1 MALKN
6 MFKLFLIAIIVMG
19 ILNFSYADTGP
30 TVGPNQAKNTAQ
42 NYLNSHNLPYSAIT
56 PNWDAWKAKV
66 KDVKT
71 GVEKWIPVDEAKK
84 DSPDFGGPGKYKG
97 VSGYNT
103 TWTVQ
108 INNKNGKNVG
118 KIYIDAENGK
128 ILKTSIDPV
137 SQASKPTASTNAV
150 SVVNGDSS
158 ANQNS
163 QGSSGHN
170 TGVIYSILLLIS
182 TICAGYFTYNRL

>member
-6 MFKLFLIAIIVMG
+6 IFKFFLMAIIVMG
-19 ILNFSYADTGP
+19 ILNFSYADSGP

-42 NYLNSHNLPYSAIT
+42 NYINSHNLHYTAVT
-56 PNWDAWKAKV
+56 PKWDAWKAKV

-71 GVEKWIPVDEAKK
+71 GAEKWIPVDEAKK

-97 VSGYNT
+97 VSGYHT
-103 TWTVQ
+103 TWIVQ
-108 INNKNGKNVG
+108 VNNMNGKNVG

-128 ILKTSIDPV
+128 ILKTSINTV
-137 SQASKPTASTNAV
+137 FQTRNPTSTNAIGA
-150 SVVNGDSS
+150 VNEANS

-163 QGSSGHN
+163 QGSSGPN
-170 TGVIYSILLLIS
+170 AGIIYSILLLIS
-182 TICAGYFTYNRL
+182 TIGAGYFMYNRL